1 MAKLKDVARYV
12 RSKAAG
18 PFWITIDIFFPS
30 REVFDSSKGAAGLAT
45 AAVEQALQLDPGSAK
60 RIDVPDLAVIK
71 YAYPRR
77 HAQGGAFERDMHGGQ
92 QFVPLLELD
101 I

>member
-1 MAKLKDVARYV
+1 MPQLKDVARYV

-18 PFWITIDIFFPS
+18 PFWITVDIFFPS
-30 REVFDSSKGAAGLAT
+30 RAVFDSSKDAPGLAT
-45 AAVEQALQLDPGSAK
+45 SAIEQALRLDPGSAK
-60 RIDVPDLAVIK
+60 RVDVPDLAVIK

-92 QFVPLLELD
+92 QFVPLLELE

>member
-1 MAKLKDVARYV
+1 MAQLKDVARYV

-18 PFWITIDIFFPS
+18 PFWITVDIFFPS
-30 REVFDSSKGAAGLAT
+30 RAVFDGSKDAPGLTTSAIEGALGL
-45 AAVEQALQLDPGSAK
+45 EPGTAK

-92 QFVPLLELD
+92 QFAPLLTLE

>member
-1 MAKLKDVARYV
+1 MAQLKDVARYV

-30 REVFDSSKGAAGLAT
+30 REVFDTSRGASGLTTT
-45 AAVEQALQLDPGSAK
+45 AIEQALQLDPGSAK
-60 RIDVPDLAVIK
+60 RVDVPDLAVIK

-77 HAQGGAFERDMHGGQ
+77 QAQGGAFERDMHGGQ
-92 QFVPLLELD
+92 QFVPLLALE

>member
-1 MAKLKDVARYV
+1 MAQLKDVARYV

-18 PFWITIDIFFPS
+18 PFWITVDIFFPS
-30 REVFDSSKGAAGLAT
+30 REVFDSSKDAPELAT
-45 AAVEQALQLDPGSAK
+45 TAIERALRLEPGSAK
-60 RIDVPDLAVIK
+60 RVDVPDLAVIK

-92 QFVPLLELD
+92 QFVPLLELE

>member
-1 MAKLKDVARYV
+1 MAQLKDVARYV

-30 REVFDSSKGAAGLAT
+30 REAFDSYRGATGLT
-45 AAVEQALQLDPGSAK
+45 TTSVEEALQLEHGSAK
-60 RIDVPDLAVIK
+60 RVDVPDLAVIK

-77 HAQGGAFERDMHGGQ
+77 QAQGGPLERDMHGGQ
-92 QFVPLLELD
+92 QFVPLLALE

>member
-1 MAKLKDVARYV
+1 MTTLRDVARYV

-18 PFWITIDIFFPS
+18 PFWITIDVFFPS
-30 REVFDSSKGAAGLAT
+30 RDAFDAHRAAAGLT
-45 AAVEQALQLDPGSAK
+45 TDAVEACLSLEPGTVK

-71 YAYPRR
+71 FAYPRR
-77 HAQGGAFERDMHGGQ
+77 NPQGGVTERDMHGGQ
-92 QFVPLLELD
+92 QFAPLLELV

>member
-1 MAKLKDVARYV
+1 MAQLKDVARYV

-18 PFWITIDIFFPS
+18 PFWITVDIFFPS
-30 REVFDSSKGAAGLAT
+30 REVFESSKDAAGLAT
-45 AAVEQALQLDPGSAK
+45 RAIEQALRLDPGSAK
-60 RIDVPDLAVIK
+60 RVDVPDLAVIK

-92 QFVPLLELD
+92 QFVPLLELE